1 MDEEVIPTYD
11 FTVHRQAL
19 DKLCFICGSL
29 KSVRNNKYFP
39 IDDMISDVES
49 TFLIKVNLVKD
60 IHPSA
65 LCQKCKYLIYTSK
78 RRNVPNSTIPITWS
92 KHTEENCF
100 TCFKIVKGF
109 AGGRCSK
116 EVKCGRP
123 KSVKTIDDLKSLDPR
138 KPLPKHVE
146 EVVVKIVQHKMESC
160 TMLNNYLQ
168 FESAGLSITPII
180 NIYYQERFNIA

>member
-65 LCQKCKYLIYTSK
+65 LCQKCKY
-78 RRNVPNSTIPITWS
+78 
-92 KHTEENCF
+92 
-100 TCFKIVKGF
+100 
-109 AGGRCSK
+109 
-116 EVKCGRP
+116 
-123 KSVKTIDDLKSLDPR
+123 
-138 KPLPKHVE
+138 
-146 EVVVKIVQHKMESC
+146 
-160 TMLNNYLQ
+160 
-168 FESAGLSITPII
+168 
-180 NIYYQERFNIA
+180 

>member
-1 MDEEVIPTYD
+1 MIPTYD

-29 KSVRNNKYFP
+29 KGVRNNKYFP

-78 RRNVPNSTIPITWS
+78 GRNMPGLNILRRTVLL
-92 KHTEENCF
+92 
-100 TCFKIVKGF
+100 
-109 AGGRCSK
+109 ALR
-116 EVKCGRP
+116 
-123 KSVKTIDDLKSLDPR
+123 
-138 KPLPKHVE
+138 
-146 EVVVKIVQHKMESC
+146 
-160 TMLNNYLQ
+160 
-168 FESAGLSITPII
+168 
-180 NIYYQERFNIA
+180 

>member
-65 LCQKCKYLIYTSK
+65 ICSLSK
-78 RRNVPNSTIPITWS
+78 MQVFNL
-92 KHTEENCF
+92 HFEEKEKG
-100 TCFKIVKGF
+100 TCLV
-109 AGGRCSK
+109 
-116 EVKCGRP
+116 
-123 KSVKTIDDLKSLDPR
+123 SLF
-138 KPLPKHVE
+138 L
-146 EVVVKIVQHKMESC
+146 
-160 TMLNNYLQ
+160 
-168 FESAGLSITPII
+168 
-180 NIYYQERFNIA
+180 